1 MISGR
6 WRLAG
11 FSAFTFGLSLGM
23 LSLYPTAP
31 SAASPITTLDADH
44 DGTLDLAETKKAA
57 SAIFDQLDKDHD
69 STLDLKEGGSRLS
82 VEEFHEANLR
92 GDKTLSR
99 EEYLAFAEKLF
110 NAADMDKDGTLDAK
124 ELDSKAGLAL
134 TRLIQ

>member
-11 FSAFTFGLSLGM
+11 FSAFTFGLSLGIF
-23 LSLYPTAP
+23 SPTAA
-31 SAASPITTLDADH
+31 SAASPITTLDVDH
-44 DGTLDLAETKKAA
+44 DGTLDLDETKKAA
-57 SAIFDQLDKDHD
+57 SAIFDQLDKDQD
-69 STLDLKEGGSRLS
+69 STLDLKEAGSRLS
-82 VEEFHEANLR
+82 VEEFHEANLH

-110 NAADMDKDGTLDAK
+110 NAADRDKDGTLDAK